1 VGAFEVL
8 EGAPLLIPT
17 QAVAAG
23 AAAPAV
29 FRVAGAR
36 IAIKVVPVRGVAAE
50 RASCGGSS
58 ASLLEWAA
66 IAPRFFLRAPG
77 SLVDYAP
84 LTNRVVVRVATI
96 RVAKVHAS
104 LGPRLLALAII
115 PRDPRWPACRR

>member
-66 IAPRFFLRAPG
+66 IAPSLFLAQ
-77 SLVDYAP
+77 LVLDLAP
-84 LTNRVVVRVATI
+84 LPIFIVVDVAAI
-96 RVAKVHAS
+96 RVTCAPKLAP
-104 LGPRLLALAII
+104 LLLASA
-115 PRDPRWPACRR
+115 